1 MPKGE
6 IQDAVSIT
14 FDGFYLHML
23 SLSHLQTLSYFI
35 EVLPDLRIQHLSN
48 RLDTRK
54 SCAYHGTV
62 TASIFIAVAFLEAQI
77 NETLF
82 DVHQRQ
88 IEIPD
93 IAQRERLFS
102 ALQARLY
109 ERNADRWN
117 CIDKYK
123 FVLSTLERQE
133 LAKSTETP
141 ARKLTFFRNELV
153 HYDPVLQL
161 DPRGTHHPQKL
172 AQELSK
178 YFTGEN
184 PRAGF
189 PDSCLCVEAVNW
201 AYVSARRFSEE
212 FFARL
217 NSPIPY
223 LHLKLVDPATLPLV
237 SPPP

>member
-133 LAKSTETP
+133 LAKSQKRQRGNSHSFETNWSTTIRFFSLIP
-141 ARKLTFFRNELV
+141 EGRITLKSWRRSSANTSRERTPELDFPIHDSAWRQSTGRTFPPEGS
-153 HYDPVLQL
+153 P
-161 DPRGTHHPQKL
+161 K
-172 AQELSK
+172 SSS
-178 YFTGEN
+178 
-184 PRAGF
+184 
-189 PDSCLCVEAVNW
+189 PD
-201 AYVSARRFSEE
+201 
-212 FFARL
+212 
-217 NSPIPY
+217 
-223 LHLKLVDPATLPLV
+223 
-237 SPPP
+237 